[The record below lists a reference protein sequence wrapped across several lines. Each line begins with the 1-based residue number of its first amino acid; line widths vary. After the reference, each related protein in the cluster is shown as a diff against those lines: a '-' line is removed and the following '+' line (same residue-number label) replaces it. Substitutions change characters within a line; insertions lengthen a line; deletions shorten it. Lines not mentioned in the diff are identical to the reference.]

1 VVAPLRRRLLAAA
14 AVTGLAGLIGSVAA
28 GCGFRLRGAFTLPF
42 DTLWVGFPPASPTG
56 AEFRRALRANTATR
70 IVETPQQAQARMELL
85 GEAQERQIV
94 TFSPTGRPRE
104 YELRLRIAYRVVDSA
119 GTVLTPPTELV
130 LKRSI
135 TVADT
140 DFTSK
145 QHEEALLYR
154 DMQVDVSQQLL
165 RRLST
170 IKAPVAAAPAT
181 PAAPR

>member
-1 VVAPLRRRLLAAA
+1 MAALPRRRLLASAA
-14 AVTGLAGLIGSVAA
+14 AAASALAIG
-28 GCGFRLRGAFTLPF
+28 GCGFRLRGVFALPF
-42 DTLWVGFPPASPTG
+42 ETLWVGFPPTSPTG

-70 IVETPQQAQARMELL
+70 IVERPDQAQARMEVL
-85 GEAQERQIV
+85 GETQERQIV

-104 YELRLRIAYRVVDSA
+104 YELRLRIVYRVVDAA

-130 LKRSI
+130 LKRVI

-140 DFTSK
+140 DLTSK

-165 RRLST
+165 RRLSS
-170 IKAPVAAAPAT
+170 IKAPMASAPAAARPPA
-181 PAAPR
+181 R